1 MPHFSTWFAGRGRA
15 SARMAAEAKAIDPR
29 PLLAFGLAD
38 VGRPRWTPRD
48 VAALAR
54 EGYARNP
61 VVYRCV
67 RMVAEAAAAVPL
79 AVFDDGARAPDHPL
93 QRLLE
98 RPNPD
103 GSGAELI
110 ETWLA
115 GLQIAGSAYLEA
127 AGDPDAPPAELY
139 ALRPDRV
146 RVVTG
151 PDGWPAAWTY
161 DAGDGRV
168 ATLPRA
174 ADGWSP
180 VLQLRLFN
188 PLDDHYGQSPLEA
201 CACAVDVHNAGS
213 AWNKALLDNAARPS
227 GALVHSGGA
236 GERLTPEQFE
246 RLKAELA
253 DAHAGAAAAG
263 RPLLLD
269 GGLDWKPMMLSPAEM
284 DFAELKHSA
293 AREIALAFGVPPQ
306 LLGIP
311 GDATYS
317 NYKEANAAFWR
328 SSAAPLAARAA
339 RALEGWLAPRFDPE
353 PGRLRIVPDLDAV
366 PAFADDRTALWA
378 RLDAATFLS
387 PDERRRMAGLG
398 APPEGEPSAED
409 EA

>member
-1 MPHFSTWFAGRGRA
+1 MPHLPTWLAGRGRA
-15 SARMAAEAKAIDPR
+15 SARVSDAKADPR
-29 PLLAFGLAD
+29 PLLAVGFAD
-38 VGRPRWTPRD
+38 AGRPRWTPRD
-48 VAALAR
+48 LSALAR

-67 RMVAEAAAAVPL
+67 RMVAEAAAAIPL
-79 AVFDDGARAPDHPL
+79 AVFDAGVRAPDHPL
-93 QRLLE
+93 QRLLD

-103 GSGAELI
+103 GRGAELI

-127 AGDPDAPPAELY
+127 AGDPDAGPPAELY
-139 ALRPDRV
+139 ALRADRV
-146 RVVTG
+146 RVVPG
-151 PDGWPAAWTY
+151 PDGWPLAWTY
-161 DAGDGRV
+161 DAGDGRI

-180 VLQLRLFN
+180 VLQLRLYN

-201 CACAVDVHNAGS
+201 CAYAVDVHNAGS
-213 AWNKALLDNAARPS
+213 AWNKALLDNSARPS

-236 GERLTPEQFE
+236 QLTAEQFE

-253 DAHAGAAAAG
+253 GAHAGAAAAG

-269 GGLDWKPMMLSPAEM
+269 GGLDWKPMMLTPAEM

-339 RALEGWLAPRFDPE
+339 RALEGWLAPRFEPE

-366 PAFADDRTALWA
+366 PAFADDRAALWA
-378 RLDAATFLS
+378 RLDAASFLT

-398 APPEGEPSAED
+398 APAEDAPSAED